1 MDTKVAIKIFDG
13 FWTVDDAKNNQDS
26 LFIYGDNDI
35 HLGNKGQAII
45 RGEFNTAGIP
55 TKKTPHSYSYA
66 YYNDDDYDRNCSNI
80 TKAIQ
85 DIKKKI
91 LVSKYKFLILPSNG
105 LGTGLAKL
113 PEKAPKTYAFL
124 QQSIGQ
130 LIKDVSIPVKVKK
143 NKKLKSNSVKDKS
156 VNAT

>member
-1 MDTKVAIKIFDG
+1 MNTKITVKIFDG
-13 FWTVDDAKNNQDS
+13 FWTVDDVRNNKDS

-66 YYNDDDYDRNCSNI
+66 YYNDDDYDRNCANI
-80 TKAIQ
+80 IKAMS

-91 LVSKYKFLILPSNG
+91 LISKYKFLVLPANG

-113 PEKAPKTYAFL
+113 PEKAPKTYEFL
-124 QQSIGQ
+124 DKSIRQ
-130 LIKDVSIPVKVKK
+130 LIKDVSIPIKVKK
-143 NKKLKSNSVKDKS
+143 NKKLKYNSIKDKS
-156 VNAT
+156 VNA